1 MARRR
6 YSPEFKADAVKFVVE
21 SDRTVVDIARH
32 LDIHPMTLGNWV
44 RKDKNGPRGVS
55 LAGVPNETMEQEL
68 HRLRAERKELTAKCS
83 RLEMELDFAKKV
95 ASWLAKNE
103 T

>member
-6 YSPEFKADAVKFVVE
+6 YSPEFKADAVKFVLG
-21 SDRTVVDIARH
+21 SDRTVTDIAEH

-44 RKDKNGPRGVS
+44 RKEKGTARGVS
-55 LAGVPNETMEQEL
+55 PAGMPDETPEQEL
-68 HRLRAERKELTAKCS
+68 HRLRNLTRVLSAEKT

-95 ASWLAKNE
+95 AAWLAK
-103 T
+103 

>member
-6 YSPEFKADAVKFVVE
+6 YSPEFKADAVKFVLG
-21 SDRTVVDIARH
+21 SDRTVTDIAEH

-44 RKDKNGPRGVS
+44 RKEKDRAGCVS
-55 LAGVPNETMEQEL
+55 PAGIPDETPEQEL
-68 HRLRAERKELTAKCS
+68 HRLRAEKREWARQKST
-83 RLEMELDFAKKV
+83 LEMELDFAKKV

-103 T
+103 R